1 MKHCILAK
9 FTPEAK
15 AQRAALLP
23 RIREIFSAA
32 ADIPGVHGA
41 EVIPNCVDRDNR
53 YDVLI
58 RLDMDREALPLYDV
72 SAMHHRWKDEFT
84 PLLEKKAIFWYAAW
98 FLCCSPRWPIPFFT
112 ARGSSISSVLLWT
125 KALKNYS
132 IFGRPLWIMY
142 CF

>member
-84 PLLEKKAIFWYAAW
+84 PLLEKKDPRHTATAPV
-98 FLCCSPRWPIPFFT
+98 SPVPDYYRANTSTPIH
-112 ARGSSISSVLLWT
+112 LL
-125 KALKNYS
+125 
-132 IFGRPLWIMY
+132 
-142 CF
+142 

>member
-58 RLDMDREALPLYDV
+58 RLDMDDV

-84 PLLEKKAIFWYAAW
+84 PLLEKKAIFDHE
-98 FLCCSPRWPIPFFT
+98 S
-112 ARGSSISSVLLWT
+112 
-125 KALKNYS
+125 
-132 IFGRPLWIMY
+132 
-142 CF
+142 

>member
-41 EVIPNCVDRDNR
+41 EDNR

-58 RLDMDREALPLYDV
+58 RLDMDREALSLYDV

-84 PLLEKKAIFWYAAW
+84 PLLEKKAIFDHE
-98 FLCCSPRWPIPFFT
+98 S
-112 ARGSSISSVLLWT
+112 
-125 KALKNYS
+125 
-132 IFGRPLWIMY
+132 
-142 CF
+142 

>member
-41 EVIPNCVDRDNR
+41 EVIPNCVDRDHGFCA
-53 YDVLI
+53 VL
-58 RLDMDREALPLYDV
+58 RAGPYHSLQPVGHLFPLY
-72 SAMHHRWKDEFT
+72 
-84 PLLEKKAIFWYAAW
+84 
-98 FLCCSPRWPIPFFT
+98 C
-112 ARGSSISSVLLWT
+112 
-125 KALKNYS
+125 
-132 IFGRPLWIMY
+132 FGQKL
-142 CF
+142 

>member
-72 SAMHHRWKDEFT
+72 SAMPAALTAYDASAMHHRWKDEFT
-84 PLLEKKAIFWYAAW
+84 PLLEKKAIFDHE
-98 FLCCSPRWPIPFFT
+98 S
-112 ARGSSISSVLLWT
+112 
-125 KALKNYS
+125 
-132 IFGRPLWIMY
+132 
-142 CF
+142 